1 MMPKKKKIPE
11 GAVTTKKA
19 LAAKRAEESAPSID
33 EVMDKPKLTELEMVK
48 LDGLRTRAELQISVM
63 DRIRLQME
71 LLSIR
76 YKEEQAVLKGKLKSS
91 DNSREEAM
99 LVYNSLMVE
108 IETRLGVKMEE
119 CVVADDGTLTHQDEI
134 G

>member
-1 MMPKKKKIPE
+1 MPRKKKTPDIE
-11 GAVTTKKA
+11 DIMV
-19 LAAKRAEESAPSID
+19 
-33 EVMDKPKLTELEMVK
+33 KPKLTELEMAK
-48 LDGLRTRAELQISVM
+48 LDGFRTRAELQISVM
-63 DRIRLQME
+63 DRVRLQMA

-99 LVYNSLMVE
+99 LAYNSLMAE

-134 G
+134 S